1 MVRFLISAA
10 VFIASAAVGLL
21 VASMLVDGM
30 EITASG
36 FIVTVLIFAAAQSI
50 LGPFILK
57 MVNRHAN
64 AFLGGVGLISTFVA
78 LLIASTLRDSLS
90 ISGIGSWVAA
100 TVVVWLVTA
109 VATLA
114 IPFLLVKAGIQ
125 KVQEANNS

>member
-10 VFIASAAVGLL
+10 VFIASAAVGLI

-57 MVNRHAN
+57 MVN
-64 AFLGGVGLISTFVA
+64 
-78 LLIASTLRDSLS
+78 
-90 ISGIGSWVAA
+90 
-100 TVVVWLVTA
+100 
-109 VATLA
+109 
-114 IPFLLVKAGIQ
+114 Q